1 MKGGDREG
9 QAKKGDRERQAK
21 GDRER
26 ANNRGDGGGE
36 EEGEAMKVIESRKQG
51 GAVRGRGRGKG
62 RGKGG
67 GVEKEWRREVKK

>member
-36 EEGEAMKVIESRKQG
+36 FVGYASMVLFCMILG
-51 GAVRGRGRGKG
+51 VAVCGWGCGMG
-62 RGKGG
+62 
-67 GVEKEWRREVKK
+67 